1 MAFVRHNSTRSKD
14 NYDKLA
20 AQIEEAWR
28 EAIYGDV
35 ISEGKEKGKRK
46 KEVDEIERDML
57 ARKLLA
63 VAFMPMLAVRELG
76 TAMPEAGGEKGW
88 FKDNLEY
95 FKKMAEEKG
104 DEDIEAMLVEV
115 NKRDDLKHFK
125 EDQGVSD
132 TLSKMKLDDKDND
145 KK

>member
-1 MAFVRHNSTRSKD
+1 MAFVRHNSTRTKSH
-14 NYDKLA
+14 YDKLA
-20 AQIEEAWR
+20 SQIEEAWR
-28 EAIYGDV
+28 QAIYGD
-35 ISEGKEKGKRK
+35 IIEEGKDKGKRK
-46 KEVDEIERDML
+46 KEVDELERDML

-76 TAMPEAGGEKGW
+76 TAMPEAGGEKDW

-95 FKKMAEEKG
+95 FKKMVEEKG
-104 DEDIEAMLVEV
+104 DVDIEEMLVEI

-132 TLSKMKLDDKDND
+132 TLSKMELDDKD